1 MTYFKNHF
9 WCMCFLVFSIPVNA
23 HLMVAE
29 RGTLN
34 FDETGAYTV
43 ISLSASN
50 FVSADT
56 NRNGH
61 LSFTEFKQAKE
72 TIFKQVLAG
81 IYMQQDKQVRYLE
94 GLMLSPQA
102 SHHGNGR
109 EIDQIIVM
117 GKFINVDHTKNLSFH
132 NVFYGD
138 KAHSSVEITAKY
150 KQLGLKKAFV
160 LTSKKQGE
168 RVF

>member
-1 MTYFKNHF
+1 M
-9 WCMCFLVFSIPVNA
+9 PVNA

-56 NRNGH
+56 NRDGH

-117 GKFINVDHTKNLSFH
+117 GKFTNVDHTKNLSFH

-150 KQLGLKKAFV
+150 KRLGLKKAFV